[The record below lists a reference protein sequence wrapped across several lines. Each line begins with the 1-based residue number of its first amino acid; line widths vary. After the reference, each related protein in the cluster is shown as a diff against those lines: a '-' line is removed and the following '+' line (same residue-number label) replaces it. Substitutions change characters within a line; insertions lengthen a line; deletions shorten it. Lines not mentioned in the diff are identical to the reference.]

1 VEAVTEWRR
10 CVEGRGLLLLAEVA
24 EVADPRGVLTRDFE
38 PLNLEFQLQE
48 ERRKLKG
55 DAGFGSGNMHMHLVQ
70 KLGIARSCLQCG
82 SAA

>member
-1 VEAVTEWRR
+1 VWRR
-10 CVEGRGLLLLAEVA
+10 CVKGRGLLLLAEVA
-24 EVADPRGVLTRDFE
+24 EVADPHSVLTCDFE
-38 PLNLEFQLQE
+38 PLNLDFQLQE
-48 ERRKLKG
+48 KSRKLKG